1 MISVVNGYVCASSCD
16 AAAAKQGKDPS
27 APPGSAPGTTSK
39 TANAS
44 GYGQQ
49 PATVLD
55 GALKSV
61 VPANAVSPDASSQ
74 PSVNRLV

>member
-1 MISVVNGYVCASSCD
+1 MISVVNGYVCTSSCD
-16 AAAAKQGKDPS
+16 AAAAKQGKNPS

-39 TANAS
+39 TASAS
-44 GYGQQ
+44 GYDQQ

-55 GALKSV
+55 GAIKDV
-61 VPANAVSPDASSQ
+61 VPANAASPAVNSQ